1 MSALMVAAFGG
12 NWGPVRALIAKHANV
27 NAQDN
32 QGRTA
37 LMAAVSNG
45 EVAVVNALLD
55 AGAKMDAA
63 DANGGVALTYAAAAG
78 SADAIEALHK
88 RGAKPTANDLVLAT
102 SSCAT
107 PAVRALLAAG
117 VGADAA
123 AGGRT
128 ALLAAAGENCAE
140 AVTLLLDRGANIN
153 ATDGDGWT
161 PLIKAT
167 AGGFI
172 EVVRVLLQRG
182 ADMDVA
188 DKLERTAWMY
198 AATRGKE
205 DIAALFE
212 AEKAR
217 RKK

>member
-1 MSALMVAAFGG
+1 M
-12 NWGPVRALIAKHANV
+12 
-27 NAQDN
+27 
-32 QGRTA
+32 
-37 LMAAVSNG
+37 
-45 EVAVVNALLD
+45 
-55 AGAKMDAA
+55 
-63 DANGGVALTYAAAAG
+63 TYAAASG
-78 SADAIEALHK
+78 SAAAIEALHK
-88 RGAKPTANDLVLAT
+88 HGAKPTANDLVLAA

-128 ALLAAAGENCAE
+128 PLLAAAGDNCAE
-140 AVTLLLDRGANIN
+140 GVTVLLDRGANIN
-153 ATDGDGWT
+153 ARDGDGRT
-161 PLIKAT
+161 PLITAT
-167 AGGFI
+167 AGGFT

-182 ADMDVA
+182 ADMDAA
-188 DKLERTAWMY
+188 DALERTAWMY

-212 AEKAR
+212 AEKLK